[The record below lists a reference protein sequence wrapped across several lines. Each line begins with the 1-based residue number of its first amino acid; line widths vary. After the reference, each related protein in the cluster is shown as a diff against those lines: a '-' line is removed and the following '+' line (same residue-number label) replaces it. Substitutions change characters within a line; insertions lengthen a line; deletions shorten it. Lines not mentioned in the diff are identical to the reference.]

1 MAQMEMAC
9 HSQRPRLGSR
19 APRPEKRLQHA
30 LHTASALDTGRHLG
44 GYILCLFV
52 PQILNDGDTYMHIAA
67 GNWIIQHRAV
77 PSVDPFSYRLPGGA
91 PGGA

>member
-1 MAQMEMAC
+1 M
-9 HSQRPRLGSR
+9 HSIWLPLWIL
-19 APRPEKRLQHA
+19 A
-30 LHTASALDTGRHLG
+30 ASG

-77 PSVDPFSYRLPGGA
+77 PATDPFSYIRRRALGGA
-91 PGGA
+91 